1 MMVRAWVL
9 GSLVSWASW
18 GVGGC
23 LDDSDLGGD
32 LAVLASHSEASD
44 RGSASGQGDPTAT
57 ATPLRPLQPLQPDDG
72 FWMAVRGSGNVLAT
86 LSHRTGWLPETTIE
100 RVT

>member
-1 MMVRAWVL
+1 MGEL
-9 GSLVSWASW
+9 

-44 RGSASGQGDPTAT
+44 RGAPAARGT
-57 ATPLRPLQPLQPDDG
+57 LQPLQRPYDPDSPYNLTMA
-72 FWMAVRGSGNVLAT
+72 FWMAVRGSGNVLAS